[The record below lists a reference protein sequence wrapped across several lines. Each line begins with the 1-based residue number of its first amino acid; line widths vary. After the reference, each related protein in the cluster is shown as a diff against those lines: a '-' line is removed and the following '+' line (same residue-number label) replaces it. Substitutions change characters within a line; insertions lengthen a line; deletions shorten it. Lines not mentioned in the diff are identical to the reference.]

1 MEILYFGHSAF
12 KLVGKNIHVV
22 IDPYSES
29 SKLGAKPIK
38 TSADVA
44 LVTHD
49 HWDHNNIA
57 AISGDPVVFDMPGD
71 YEVKSITFKG
81 INSKHGNN
89 AELPNTIFTIRMED
103 LTIAHLGDLGEVLSP
118 AQLERM
124 SEVDILMVPVGGKFT
139 INPEQAVEV
148 INQIEP
154 KIIIP
159 MHYNMGPK
167 DDILPVSKF
176 IEAIGMEPEK
186 LPKLKIT
193 KKDLPEE
200 PKLIVLEAQ

>member
-1 MEILYFGHSAF
+1 MEILYLGHSAF
-12 KLVGKNIHVV
+12 KLVGKNIQIV
-22 IDPYSES
+22 IDPYGEPA
-29 SKLGAKPIK
+29 KLGMKPIK
-38 TSADVA
+38 TPADVV
-44 LVTHD
+44 LITHD

-57 AISGDPVVFDMPGD
+57 AISGNPVVFDMPGD
-71 YEVKSITFKG
+71 YEVKGITFKG
-81 INSKHGNN
+81 INSKHGNDS
-89 AELPNTIFTIRMED
+89 ELPNTIFTIRMED

-124 SEVDILMVPVGGKFT
+124 SEIDILMVPVGGKFT

-159 MHYNMGPK
+159 MHYDLGSKP
-167 DDILPVSKF
+167 DILPVSKF
-176 IEAIGMEPEK
+176 IEEIGMEPEK
-186 LPKLKIT
+186 IPKFKVT

-200 PKLIVLEAQ
+200 PKLVVLETQ